1 MHGYL
6 ADIRV
11 ESRVKVFRASLRVA
25 VIGMVQWLPCG
36 WEAEDLRKLTR
47 S

>member
-25 VIGMVQWLPCG
+25 VIGMVQWRHVVGKQRICV
-36 WEAEDLRKLTR
+36 